1 MIYII
6 HFETPLHHARHYVG
20 YCREGALE
28 ERLLR
33 HRSGQGSR
41 LMYAVELAGIDFVVA
56 LTHPGDRHFERRIK
70 RAKNTPRFCPLCR
83 HSTSIVKLS
92 PPPLTESPQNPALRI
107 DTRAPHR
114 SDDTLVPA
122 SRAASSKAVARRL

>member
-20 YCREGALE
+20 YCAEGTLDQ
-28 ERLLR
+28 RLQR

-41 LMYAVELAGIDFVVA
+41 LMYAIALAGIDFVVA

-83 HSTSIVKLS
+83 QV
-92 PPPLTESPQNPALRI
+92 PPSATP
-107 DTRAPHR
+107 
-114 SDDTLVPA
+114 
-122 SRAASSKAVARRL
+122 RRKFSA